1 MSKDNGKQ
9 NMTVILGAAFLMATS
24 AIGPGFL
31 TQSATFTSSLDAL
44 AKATGYLIQTF
55 NPSPRGIVLFFD
67 LAVIVMSSNEIV

>member
-31 TQSATFTSSLDAL
+31 TQSATFTSSLGSSFGFVILAAL
-44 AKATGYLIQTF
+44 IMAAIAQT
-55 NPSPRGIVLFFD
+55 NT
-67 LAVIVMSSNEIV
+67 